1 MMIGEKLKAV
11 RKSKNLSQGDV
22 EHKTGLLRCYVSRCE
37 NGHTVPSIETLEKW
51 TRALGITMS
60 QLFAED
66 GEPAPV
72 LPALRHKPTAKLN
85 REATMHLRQIESA
98 FARMQPRDTAL
109 IAAMALESA
118 SAAA

>member
-1 MMIGEKLKAV
+1 
-11 RKSKNLSQGDV
+11 
-22 EHKTGLLRCYVSRCE
+22 
-37 NGHTVPSIETLEKW
+37 
-51 TRALGITMS
+51 MS

-66 GEPAPV
+66 GEPASV

-109 IAAMALESA
+109 IAAMALKFFGCRLGEYLRVVSMFSA
-118 SAAA
+118 SEL